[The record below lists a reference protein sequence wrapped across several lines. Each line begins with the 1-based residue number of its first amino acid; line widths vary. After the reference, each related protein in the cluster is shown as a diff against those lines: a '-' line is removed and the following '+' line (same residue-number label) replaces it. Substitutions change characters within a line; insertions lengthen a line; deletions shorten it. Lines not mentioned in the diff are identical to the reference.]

1 MANTFKVITVA
12 DIIIDTAGTPYSVVY
27 TVAGSTT
34 TIVVGLNI
42 CNKTATDSDVTV
54 TLVSD
59 TGSRAVANN
68 AANEQVILLN
78 EVSVPWIE
86 ALEVLSGQ
94 KVVMETTDVLRIGAA
109 HGSAIDVAL
118 SVMEIT

>member
-34 TIVVGLNI
+34 TIVVGLNL

-54 TLVSD
+54 TLVSN
-59 TGSRAVANN
+59 TGSRAGAND
-68 AANEQVILLN
+68 ATNEDVILLN
-78 EVSVPWIE
+78 EVVVP
-86 ALEVLSGQ
+86 ADTTLEVLSGQ

>member
-1 MANTFKVITVA
+1 MANTFKVFTVA
-12 DIIIDTAGTPYSVVY
+12 DIIVDTAGTPYSTVY

-34 TIVVGLNI
+34 SIIVGLNL

-59 TGSRAVANN
+59 TGSRTGNN
-68 AANEQVILLN
+68 DTANETVILLN
-78 EVSVPWIE
+78 EVSIP
-86 ALEVLSGQ
+86 ADTTLEVLSGQ

-109 HGSAIDVAL
+109 HGSAIDA
-118 SVMEIT
+118 T

>member
-1 MANTFKVITVA
+1 MANTFKVFTVA
-12 DIIIDTAGTPYSVVY
+12 DIIVDTAGTPYSTVY

-34 TIVVGLNI
+34 SIIVGLNL

-59 TGSRAVANN
+59 TGSRTGNN
-68 AANEQVILLN
+68 DTANETVILLN
-78 EVSVPWIE
+78 EVSIP
-86 ALEVLSGQ
+86 ADTTLEVLSGQ
-94 KVVMETTDVLRIGAA
+94 KVVMEATDVLRIGAA
-109 HGSAIDVAL
+109 HGSAIDATL

>member
-1 MANTFKVITVA
+1 MANTFKVFTVA
-12 DIIIDTAGTPYSVVY
+12 DIIVDTAGTPYSTVY

-34 TIVVGLNI
+34 SSIVGLNL

-59 TGSRAVANN
+59 TGSRTGNN
-68 AANEQVILLN
+68 DTANETVILLN
-78 EVSVPWIE
+78 EVSIP
-86 ALEVLSGQ
+86 ADTTLEVLSGQ

-109 HGSAIDVAL
+109 HGSAIDATL